1 MSRTA
6 LLWLIILLSFIGV
19 ADTWYLAYSALTDT
33 ALSCG
38 INVIDGCNTVAQS
51 EYSRLLGIPLG
62 IYGVVFYILTF
73 ITAGVLLVLPKRVLS
88 KALLALS
95 VIGLVFSLYF
105 LALQVFVIKALC
117 VYCLVSIALSL
128 LIFAFSYRVS
138 KRFTLLPTA

>member
-6 LLWLIILLSFIGV
+6 LLWLILALSFVGV
-19 ADTWYLAYSALTDT
+19 ADAWYLAYSALTDS

-62 IYGVVFYILTF
+62 LYGVAFYAATF
-73 ITAGVLLVLPKRVLS
+73 ILAGVLLVLPKRILF
-88 KALLALS
+88 KALFVLS
-95 VIGLVFSLYF
+95 VIGLAFSLYF
-105 LALQVFVIKALC
+105 LGLQVLVIKALC

-128 LIFAFSYRVS
+128 LIFAFAYRAW
-138 KRFTLLPTA
+138 RRTPPLAA